1 MLSGDGL
8 VPLSQGRPEPA
19 MPFAAAAALGE
30 RAAWAAA
37 AWAAAA
43 WAAAAAGSAKAGRI
57 GWEVAGRIGWEV
69 AARVGAAFG
78 EVTMGEAAMSCFF
91 TQVCSN
97 FFLTVSRSTLT

>member
-30 RAAWAAA
+30 RA

>member
-1 MLSGDGL
+1 
-8 VPLSQGRPEPA
+8 

-43 WAAAAAGSAKAGRI
+43 AGSAKAGRI
-57 GWEVAGRIGWEV
+57 VWEVAGRIGWEV

-78 EVTMGEAAMSCFF
+78 EVTMGEAAMSCL
-91 TQVCSN
+91 QVCSN